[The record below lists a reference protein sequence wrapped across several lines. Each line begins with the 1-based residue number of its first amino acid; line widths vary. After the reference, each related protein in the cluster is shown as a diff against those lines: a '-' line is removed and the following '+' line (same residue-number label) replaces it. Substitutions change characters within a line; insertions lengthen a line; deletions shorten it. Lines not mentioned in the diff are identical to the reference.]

1 MRRRRLDPFDKR
13 SMALSGAFHFAIL
26 ALGWASTLYEPPV
39 IAFETYEIELVSPP
53 PAQQAEVT
61 TPATEEIVV
70 ERPDPE
76 PTPPEPEVEDVVPVE
91 EPDPEPDPPPEP
103 EEQPEETTPE
113 VAEEVAVA
121 TAPTEAPEEEPEV
134 TGEDL
139 NVRIEGLRRDYPQY
153 YENIIRQIQ
162 RCFRWRQGGNW
173 ETTVFFYI
181 DRDGYAQD
189 IQFVTRSGSTSFDF
203 ESMGAVE
210 CAGQGR
216 FGALPEDV
224 PYERFPVRFRF
235 RPANAPLELLQ
246 PGALPLGAEMD
257 DADAF
262 RVGMIDV
269 TSDGDRTTV
278 ETQYGVQE
286 SS

>member
-1 MRRRRLDPFDKR
+1 MRRPRLDPFDRR
-13 SMALSGAFHFAIL
+13 SMALSAGLHMIIVAA
-26 ALGWASTLYEPPV
+26 GWASTFYEPPV

-53 PAQQAEVT
+53 PAVQAEVT

-76 PTPPEPEVEDVVPVE
+76 PTPPEPEVEEVIPVE
-91 EPDPEPDPPPEP
+91 EPDPDPPPE
-103 EEQPEETTPE
+103 ETDEQPEETTPE

-121 TAPTEAPEEEPEV
+121 AAPTETPEEEPEV
-134 TGEDL
+134 SGEDL

-162 RCFRWRQGGNW
+162 RCFRWDGGGNW
-173 ETTVFFYI
+173 QTTVFFFI
-181 DRDGYAQD
+181 ERDGTVTQD
-189 IQFVTRSGSTSFDF
+189 IQFVTRSGSNAFDF
-203 ESMGAVE
+203 ASMGATE

-216 FGALPEDV
+216 FGPLPEDV

-235 RPANAPLELLQ
+235 QPRNAPLELLL
-246 PGALPLGAEMD
+246 PAPPLGAGTHGTGPEPT
-257 DADAF
+257 
-262 RVGMIDV
+262 V
-269 TSDGDRTTV
+269 TIES
-278 ETQYGVQE
+278 EYEVQE

>member
-1 MRRRRLDPFDKR
+1 MRRRRLDPFDRR
-13 SMALSGAFHFAIL
+13 SMALSAGFHTAIF
-26 ALGWASTLYEPPV
+26 ALGWASTFYEPPV

-53 PAQQAEVT
+53 PAVQAEEP

-76 PTPPEPEVEDVVPVE
+76 PTPPEPEVEEVVPVE
-91 EPDPEPDPPPEP
+91 DPEPEPDPPPEEP

-121 TAPTEAPEEEPEV
+121 AAPTDPPEEEPEV

-139 NVRIEGLRRDYPQY
+139 NVRIEGLRRDYPLY

-173 ETTVFFYI
+173 QTTVFFYI
-181 DRDGYAQD
+181 DRQGYATD
-189 IQFVTRSGSTSFDF
+189 IQFVARSGSTAFDF

-216 FGALPEDV
+216 LGALPDEL
-224 PYERFPVRFRF
+224 PYDRFPVRFTF
-235 RPANAPLELLQ
+235 RPANAPEMLQ
-246 PGALPLGAEMD
+246 PGMPAPG
-257 DADAF
+257 
-262 RVGMIDV
+262 VP
-269 TSDGDRTTV
+269 V
-278 ETQYGVQE
+278 ESQYGVQE